1 MIFKHIL
8 KISRSQFTIF
18 NFGLVLSLLMAN
30 FGTNSLVAANFEELE
45 SYASVSTTQSR
56 NSGLRNVPIDKQI
69 AKASPGLEAYFVE
82 LPAPVSTL
90 TSQRYLY
97 GQSSQPEQIGQDYLV
112 FEVREDKLVGAFYM
126 PRSEF
131 ACFYGEVDGQQM
143 NLNVVD
149 PYSQEIFAYGVPLEA
164 QSNIAQG
171 DGQIAS
177 SLAPQGYE
185 QINTLSDKDQ
195 HILNTCVSAHHS
207 KVWQ

>member
-1 MIFKHIL
+1 MIFKQIS

-45 SYASVSTTQSR
+45 SYASVSTTQAQ
-56 NSGLRNVPIDKQI
+56 NPGLRNAQINKQKT
-69 AKASPGLEAYFVE
+69 KASPRLAAYFVE
-82 LPAPVSTL
+82 LPTSVSQF

-112 FEVREDKLVGAFYM
+112 FEVRENKLVGAFYM
-126 PRSEF
+126 PQSEF
-131 ACFYGEVDGQQM
+131 ACFYGEVDGQHM

-149 PYSQEIFAYGVPLEA
+149 PYSQETFAYGVPLEA

-185 QINTLSDKDQ
+185 QINTISDNDQ
-195 HILNTCVSAHHS
+195 RILNTCVSTHRS
-207 KVWQ
+207 EVWQ